1 MKKILLTAIVALFA
15 ISAASA
21 QDKGNWAVG
30 PRMSIYT
37 NVGDAV
43 IGLGAYGRYSFS
55 DNWRI
60 EPAIAA
66 LLHSDCSL
74 DISCDAQ
81 YVFQLS
87 EEWSVYPSAG
97 ITANDIGKWAVGLN
111 IGGGVDYKV
120 ASSWDLNAGL
130 KWQPMFDD
138 WRKNAV
144 VVSIGAAYKF

>member
-15 ISAASA
+15 FSAASA

-30 PRMSIYT
+30 PRMNIYT
-37 NVGDAV
+37 NTGDAV

-60 EPAIAA
+60 EPSFIA
-66 LLHSDCSL
+66 LLHKGCSI

-81 YVFQLS
+81 YVFHLS
-87 EEWSVYPSAG
+87 DAWSVYPAAG
-97 ITANDIGKWAVGLN
+97 LTANDIGKWAVGLN
-111 IGGGVDYKV
+111 IGGGFDYSI
-120 ASSWDLNAGL
+120 ARDWDLSAGL

-138 WRKNAV
+138 DRSNPV
-144 VVSIGAAYKF
+144 VISIGAAYKF